1 MAWQDELKALDDA
14 LATGKI
20 SPDQHRLQR
29 DELLA
34 AASGGGPAVG
44 RWVVANPAANHGQ
57 PQAPDQVR
65 NPAADAERTQV
76 VSSGATDSE
85 RTQVVR
91 PVSGPFPQQPQQPQ
105 QPRPPY
111 PPQHQPGPHSGG
123 FPAPPWSDNA
133 PSWQMQGM
141 QGPEVFA
148 QAGPGPKKWLGVL
161 VVVLVVALIG
171 GAVWWFGFR
180 SSNDTGTG
188 TSSTGSTSTA
198 AGSAFDAGRL
208 PDPKGQPRA
217 KNGEYSL
224 DDAKS
229 SKVVSEKDV
238 KALEASGV
246 TRLVDKVASK
256 DGVSFAAS
264 AFVAKDATAAGEL
277 ADALVA
283 NQTAAGMT
291 PFEGGSLPESVSL
304 MKLATGD
311 QFLYRALYTSGDVT
325 IRIATAAP
333 STVPEQVV
341 VDNFQT
347 YVAEVVESVKPG

>member
-20 SPDQHRLQR
+20 SPDQHRVQR

-34 AASGGGPAVG
+34 AASGGGPAPA
-44 RWVVANPAANHGQ
+44 RWAVANPASNPGPAQG
-57 PQAPDQVR
+57 PDQAR
-65 NPAADAERTQV
+65 NQGAEAERTQV
-76 VSSGATDSE
+76 VPSGATDAE

-91 PVSGPFPQQPQQPQ
+91 PVSGPFPQQPQQP
-105 QPRPPY
+105 RPPY
-111 PPQHQPGPHSGG
+111 PPQQQPQPHGPQSGG
-123 FPAPPWSDNA
+123 FPAPPWSHNA

-148 QAGPGPKKWLGVL
+148 DTGSGSKKWIGVVVGVL
-161 VVVLVVALIG
+161 VLALVG
-171 GAVWWFGFR
+171 GAVWWFGFAQ
-180 SSNDTGTG
+180 SDDTATG
-188 TSSTGSTSTA
+188 TSSTGNTSAA
-198 AGSAFDAGRL
+198 AGAFDAGRL
-208 PDPKGQPRA
+208 PDPEGKPRDR
-217 KNGEYSL
+217 NGEYSL
-224 DDAKS
+224 ADAKS

-238 KALEASGV
+238 KALETAGV

-283 NQTAAGMT
+283 NQTTAGMT
-291 PFEGGSLPESVSL
+291 PVEGGSVPESVSL

-311 QFLYRALYTSGDVT
+311 QFLYRAIYTSGDVT
-325 IRIATAAP
+325 VRIATAAP

-341 VDNFQT
+341 VENFQT
-347 YVAEVVESVKPG
+347 YVAEVVESVKPD